1 MNVLVDMAVVVGSG
15 GLAAVVR
22 VAVITGG
29 STTVDVVGNMPGV
42 VVGALVCVGG
52 LSRVIGA
59 VVLAGGRLTVVD

>member
-29 STTVDVVGNMPGV
+29 STIVDVVGSMLGV

-52 LSRVIGA
+52 LNREIGA